1 MLNLKN
7 NKASGH
13 DGTYNEHI
21 KNASNDLLVHICLLF
36 NAMLRHCFVPS
47 DFCFGM
53 IMPLLKDKHGD
64 AAKIDMYRG
73 ITLSCV
79 VSKLF
84 ESVLIVLFENSLNS
98 DDLQFGLK
106 KQLLLP
112 CTVCVQRISKIFHSS
127 RY

>member
-1 MLNLKN
+1 MHHHLSICTQCKTVLNLKN

-13 DGTYNEHI
+13 DGIYNEHI
-21 KNASNDLLVHICLLF
+21 KNASNDILVHICLLF

-53 IMPLLKDKHGD
+53 IMPLLKDKYGD
-64 AAKIDMYRG
+64 ATKIDMYRG

-84 ESVLIVLFENSLNS
+84 ESVLVVL
-98 DDLQFGLK
+98 
-106 KQLLLP
+106 
-112 CTVCVQRISKIFHSS
+112 
-127 RY
+127 

>member
-1 MLNLKN
+1 MHYHLSICTQCKTVLNLKN

-13 DGTYNEHI
+13 DGIYNEHI
-21 KNASNDLLVHICLLF
+21 KNASDYLLVHICLLF
-36 NAMLRHCFVPS
+36 IVMLRHCFVPS

-64 AAKIDMYRG
+64 ATKIDMYRG

-84 ESVLIVLFENSLNS
+84 
-98 DDLQFGLK
+98 
-106 KQLLLP
+106 
-112 CTVCVQRISKIFHSS
+112 
-127 RY
+127 

>member
-1 MLNLKN
+1 MV
-7 NKASGH
+7 ASGH
-13 DGTYNEHI
+13 DGIYNENI
-21 KNASNDLLVHICLLF
+21 ENASNDLLVHVCIVF

-64 AAKIDMYRG
+64 AIYTKIDMYRG

-84 ESVLIVLFENSLNS
+84 ESVLVVLFEDFL
-98 DDLQFGLK
+98 
-106 KQLLLP
+106 
-112 CTVCVQRISKIFHSS
+112 
-127 RY
+127 